1 MDKGHVAYTHN
12 GVLLN
17 HRKEWRLVI
26 YSTDEPKRDY
36 AKRSKSNR
44 GRQIL
49 YDFISLICGI
59 QKAKQMNKQNKRET
73 DS

>member
-1 MDKGHVAYTHN
+1 MGISINRGMGKEDVGHVYN

-17 HRKEWRLVI
+17 HRREWRLVI

-36 AKRSKSNR
+36 AKRSESNR

-59 QKAKQMNKQNKRET
+59 
-73 DS
+73 